1 MHSTMRVEKTKS
13 SSLRPKLG
21 RETMSLRTQELTLT
35 TSSIRTLKG
44 NCRSVAIRDLHP
56 LRNIPR
62 TPNPETDDDDEDES
76 SEIPSPPRLHPPL
89 FPPAPAQPPPI
100 PPENE
105 SSSFWTQMGNERER
119 ERERERLMG
128 YEREE
133 NKVEEEEVREEEHD
147 TKKKM
152 SNIGLGVSI
161 WDLGLCEG
169 GEVEG
174 SHVV

>member
-1 MHSTMRVEKTKS
+1 MRVEKTKS

-21 RETMSLRTQELTLT
+21 RETMSLRTQELTPT

-62 TPNPETDDDDEDES
+62 TPNPETDDDDDDEDES
-76 SEIPSPPRLHPPL
+76 SEFPSPPRLHPPL
-89 FPPAPAQPPPI
+89 FPPAPAQPPPF

-119 ERERERLMG
+119 EREREK
-128 YEREE
+128 ERE
-133 NKVEEEEVREEEHD
+133 RERDLWD
-147 TKKKM
+147 TKKKK
-152 SNIGLGVSI
+152 IK
-161 WDLGLCEG
+161 
-169 GEVEG
+169 
-174 SHVV
+174 